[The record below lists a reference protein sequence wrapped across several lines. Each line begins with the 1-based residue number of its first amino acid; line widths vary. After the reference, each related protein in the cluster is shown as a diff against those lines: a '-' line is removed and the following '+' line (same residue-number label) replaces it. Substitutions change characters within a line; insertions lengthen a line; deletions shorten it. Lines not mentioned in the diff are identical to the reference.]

1 MKKLALT
8 VAAGLFALGLTGP
21 VSAAEGVSLPEENW
35 SFDGVFGTIDRAGA
49 QRGLQVYLEVCS
61 ACHGLRHVAFRT
73 LSDLGYNEDEV
84 KAIAERFEVED
95 GPDDNGDMFT
105 RPARPS
111 DHFPSPF
118 ANEQAARA
126 ANGGALP
133 PDLTLMAEKRA
144 GGADYIHALLT
155 GYEEAPAD
163 FKVMPGLYYNK
174 YFAGHQIAMAEPLF
188 EGAVDYADGT
198 EATVDQMA
206 HDLSTFLVW
215 AAEPMLDTRKQMGM
229 KVILFL
235 LVFTAVL
242 YATKRR
248 IWAKLH

>member
-8 VAAGLFALGLTGP
+8 AAAGLFALGLAGQ
-21 VSAAEGVSLPEENW
+21 VSAAENVSLPAQDW

-73 LSDLGYNEDEV
+73 LSGLGYNEEEV

-111 DHFPSPF
+111 DNFPSPF
-118 ANEQAARA
+118 ANEQAARS
-126 ANGGALP
+126 ANGGAFP

-144 GGADYIHALLT
+144 GGADYIYALLT

-163 FKVMPGLYYNK
+163 VKVMPGLYYNK
-174 YFAGHQIAMAEPLF
+174 YFAGHQIAMGEPLY
-188 EGAVDYADGT
+188 EEAVEYADGT
-198 EATVDQMA
+198 EASVSQMA

-242 YATKRR
+242 YAVKRR
-248 IWAKLH
+248 IWSKLH

>member
-8 VAAGLFALGLTGP
+8 AAAGLLALGLAGQ
-21 VSAAEGVSLPEENW
+21 VSAAENVSLPAQDW

-73 LSDLGYNEDEV
+73 LSDLGYNAEEV

-95 GPDDNGDMFT
+95 GPDANGDMFT

-118 ANEQAARA
+118 ANEQAARS
-126 ANGGALP
+126 ANGGAFP

-144 GGADYIHALLT
+144 GGADYIYALLT

-163 FKVMPGLYYNK
+163 MKVMPGLYYNK
-174 YFAGHQIAMAEPLF
+174 YFAGHQIAMGEPLY
-188 EGAVDYADGT
+188 EEAVEYADGT
-198 EATVDQMA
+198 EASIGQMS
-206 HDLSTFLVW
+206 HDVTTFLVW

-242 YATKRR
+242 YAVKRR
-248 IWAKLH
+248 IWSKLH